1 MFYYSSETHLQLVLS
16 LTNIIKQALSDAIHI
31 CVDDKG
37 LYRART
43 SGRLIVVEFLICQI
57 VSLLSSPPSP
67 SPSPRPPVQHVL
79 MSRSSTSPTDEDEE

>member
-67 SPSPRPPVQHVL
+67 SPVAASTRTTCAS
-79 MSRSSTSPTDEDEE
+79 SRSSTSPTDEDEE